1 MKTRTYYHFTFQA
14 LMEVTTLIIF
24 YQNHQPFKK
33 IKKYE
38 YMEHLVP
45 LASGSTTAQHSAAR
59 TCLHLKF

>member
-33 IKKYE
+33 IKI
-38 YMEHLVP
+38 MNIWSTLFLWPQAP
-45 LASGSTTAQHSAAR
+45 LQLSIV
-59 TCLHLKF
+59 LPEPVFI